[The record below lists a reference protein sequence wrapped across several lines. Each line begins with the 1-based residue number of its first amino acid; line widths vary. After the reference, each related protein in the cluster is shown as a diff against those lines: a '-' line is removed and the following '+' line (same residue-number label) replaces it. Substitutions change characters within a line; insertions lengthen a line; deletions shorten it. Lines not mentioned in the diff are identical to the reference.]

1 MASYNAKGQ
10 LVSDDVSAWRND
22 DVYRTLSTYAYGSG
36 ANYAL
41 GAVTQVD
48 AQNWKDGA
56 GWPAT
61 QTVNFHE
68 WWDGAVVYAVTHDPN
83 INAAGANH
91 VSTYHDEVIGGQ
103 SVLAYVDI
111 ADGRPRK
118 VVFRSD
124 MLGQVFRRD
133 EKDNLSGGDPHDG
146 HCRGLLRLNSIH
158 RIEFSLRDRLRR
170 VSL

>member
-1 MASYNAKGQ
+1 MADGF
-10 LVSDDVSAWRND
+10 
-22 DVYRTLSTYAYGSG
+22 YGTG

-41 GAVTQVD
+41 GAVTEVI
-48 AQNWKDGA
+48 AENWKDGA
-56 GWPAT
+56 VWPTTKTTTAYD
-61 QTVNFHE
+61 
-68 WWDGAVVYAVTHDPN
+68 WYDGAITSSVIVDPDN
-83 INAAGANH
+83 NAATNN
-91 VSTYHDEVIGGQ
+91 STGSSYVYHVIGGQ

-118 VVFRSD
+118 VVFGSD

-133 EKDNLSGGDPHDG
+133 EKDHLSGGDPHDG